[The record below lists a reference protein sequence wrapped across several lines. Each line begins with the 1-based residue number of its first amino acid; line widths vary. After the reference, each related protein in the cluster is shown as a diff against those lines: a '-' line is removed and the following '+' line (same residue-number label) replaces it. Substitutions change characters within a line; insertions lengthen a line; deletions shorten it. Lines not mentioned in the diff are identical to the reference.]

1 MRGEAFVHPTALV
14 EADAIGDGTNVWAF
28 AHILP
33 GAKIGRNCN
42 IGDHCFVES
51 GASVGDNVTIKNGI
65 SIWEGVTLEDDVFVG
80 PNVVFTYDLFP
91 RSPRSEAAKSRY
103 SNRDWLAPT
112 VVERGAT
119 LGAGAIILA
128 GNRVGRFAFVAAGAL
143 VTADVPAYALVM
155 GVPARLGGYVCEC
168 GERTV
173 EDAGL
178 LVCPA
183 CDRRYTRGP
192 EGVAPVEPG

>member
-80 PNVVFTYDLFP
+80 PNVVFTNDLFP
-91 RSPRSEAAKSRY
+91 RSPRSEAAGSRY

-128 GNRVGRFAFVAAGAL
+128 GNRVGRFALVAAGAL

-173 EDAGL
+173 EDDGL

-183 CDRRYTRGP
+183 CNRRYSRGP
-192 EGVAPVEPG
+192 EGVALVQPG